1 MVGDPSLV
9 LQERHMTEFPETRA
23 SLLLEVRSPE
33 SQTAWEEF
41 VQLYRPAIY
50 RMARKR
56 QLQDADAQDITQNV
70 LLKIAGAI
78 RDYEPRQGVRFRHW
92 LRRIAKN
99 TILTTL
105 SKPSLDQA
113 AGGSEIPELLAHQPE
128 FSEREADELEYEYR
142 RELFQ
147 RAAAKV
153 RQDVSPNTWQAFEKT
168 VTESQTCE
176 TVSQSL
182 QMPIGS
188 VYAARSRC
196 MKRIREQIAKMNK
209 VYED

>member
-1 MVGDPSLV
+1 MFSLFYVFYRLSFLFLCFSLKSFGFRVRMVDEPSLV

-78 RDYEPRQGVRFRHW
+78 GNYEPREGVRFRHW
-92 LRRIAKN
+92 LRGR
-99 TILTTL
+99 
-105 SKPSLDQA
+105 
-113 AGGSEIPELLAHQPE
+113 
-128 FSEREADELEYEYR
+128 
-142 RELFQ
+142 
-147 RAAAKV
+147 V
-153 RQDVSPNTWQAFEKT
+153 VSPRPA
-168 VTESQTCE
+168 
-176 TVSQSL
+176 
-182 QMPIGS
+182 
-188 VYAARSRC
+188 
-196 MKRIREQIAKMNK
+196 
-209 VYED
+209 